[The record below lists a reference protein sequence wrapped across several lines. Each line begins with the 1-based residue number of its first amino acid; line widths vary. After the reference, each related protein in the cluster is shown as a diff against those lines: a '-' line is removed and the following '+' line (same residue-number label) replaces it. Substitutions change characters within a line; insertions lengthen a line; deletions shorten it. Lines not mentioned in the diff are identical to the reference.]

1 MFGSSLHEKVLCPF
15 VWFLVVVVVDPQINW
30 LSAVVCSFLCFCKG
44 IHIFYRF
51 GVLKTP
57 RTWTTVLDLGPLT
70 ALGTTTLSSGGILEP
85 HVVSGEVVVH
95 ELGGRRTLPL
105 HRRNRLSIRFR
116 FLFIDLVDN
125 LGPFLQLDFGNLV
138 TRKLK
143 REIKVK

>member
-57 RTWTTVLDLGPLT
+57 RTWTTVLDLGSVAVL
-70 ALGTTTLSSGGILEP
+70 LSSAWCI
-85 HVVSGEVVVH
+85 S
-95 ELGGRRTLPL
+95 GRRVTGTEEAWSGC
-105 HRRNRLSIRFR
+105 RIFGFQISFKCSGIF
-116 FLFIDLVDN
+116 VD
-125 LGPFLQLDFGNLV
+125 GSH
-138 TRKLK
+138 
-143 REIKVK
+143 